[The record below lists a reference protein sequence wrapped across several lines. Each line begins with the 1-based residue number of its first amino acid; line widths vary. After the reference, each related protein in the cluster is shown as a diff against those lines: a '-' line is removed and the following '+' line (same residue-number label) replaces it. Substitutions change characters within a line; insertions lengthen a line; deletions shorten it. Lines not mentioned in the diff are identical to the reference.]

1 MGLGIPEVLLFD
13 VGNVLI
19 EVDFAR
25 VTAAWAEAAG
35 VPAEG
40 LAARFSADAAFCAHE
55 TGELEDAA
63 YFAHLRERLGIALSD
78 EAFRAGW
85 NEVFV
90 APVPGMEPV
99 LRSLAAAQIPLY
111 GFSNTNRCHVAHFV
125 PRYSGVIGQLRE
137 LYCSCDIG
145 WRKPDPQA
153 YAEVVRRIGVPAGRI
168 AFFDDLEE
176 NVEAA
181 RRVGML
187 AFPVR
192 GAQGVRSTLQGLG
205 IDLSGSS

>member
-1 MGLGIPEVLLFD
+1 MNSAAPEVLLFD

-35 VPAEG
+35 VPAEQ
-40 LAARFSADAAFCAHE
+40 LAARFSADAAYCAHE
-55 TGELEDAA
+55 TGALDDAG
-63 YFAHLRERLGIALSD
+63 YFAHVRERLGLELPD
-78 EAFRAGW
+78 EVLRAGW

-99 LRSLAAAQIPLY
+99 LRSLSARFPLY
-111 GFSNTNRCHVAHFV
+111 GFSNTNRCHAAHFV
-125 PRYSGVIGQLRE
+125 PRYSGVIGHLRE
-137 LYCSCDIG
+137 LFCSCDLG
-145 WRKPDPQA
+145 WRKPDARA

-168 AFFDDLEE
+168 AFFDDLQE

-181 RRVGML
+181 RRAGML
-187 AFPVR
+187 AFPVG
-192 GAQGVRSTLQGLG
+192 GAASVRSALEALG
-205 IDLSGSS
+205 IDLSGSA

>member
-25 VTAAWAEAAG
+25 VTAAWAAVAG
-35 VPAEG
+35 VPVERI
-40 LAARFSADAAFCAHE
+40 AARFEADAAFRDHE
-55 TGELEDAA
+55 TGTLDDAG
-63 YFAHLRERLGIALSD
+63 YFAHLRGRFGIALSD
-78 EAFRAGW
+78 EDFRAGW

-90 APVPGMEPV
+90 APVAGMESV
-99 LRSLAAAQIPLY
+99 LRSLSTSYPLY
-111 GFSNTNRCHVAHFV
+111 GFSNTNRCHAAYFV
-125 PRYSGVIGQLRE
+125 PRYSAVIGHLRE
-137 LYCSCDIG
+137 LFCSCELG
-145 WRKPDPQA
+145 WRKPDPRA

-181 RRVGML
+181 RRAGML

-192 GAQGVRSTLQGLG
+192 GAAGVHHALQRLG
-205 IDLSGSS
+205 IDLSGNS

>member
-25 VTAAWAEAAG
+25 VTAAWAAAAG
-35 VPAEG
+35 VPVERI
-40 LAARFSADAAFCAHE
+40 AASFTVDAAFREHE
-55 TGELEDAA
+55 TGALDDAG
-63 YFAHLRERLGIALSD
+63 YFAHLRKHLGIALSD
-78 EAFRAGW
+78 EAFRVGW

-90 APVPGMEPV
+90 APMPDMEMLLPT
-99 LRSLAAAQIPLY
+99 LARRFPLY
-111 GFSNTNRCHVAHFV
+111 GFSNTNRCHAAHFV
-125 PRYSGVIGQLRE
+125 PRYSGVIGHLRE
-137 LYCSCDIG
+137 LFCSCDLG
-145 WRKPDPQA
+145 WRKPDPRA
-153 YAEVVRRIGVPAGRI
+153 YAEVVRRIGVPAARI

-187 AFPVR
+187 AFPAR
-192 GAQGVRSTLQGLG
+192 GAAGVHDALQGLG
-205 IDLSGSS
+205 IDLSGNS

>member
-1 MGLGIPEVLLFD
+1 MNSAAPEVLLFD

-25 VTAAWAEAAG
+25 VTAAWAAAAG
-35 VPAEG
+35 VPAERI
-40 LAARFSADAAFCAHE
+40 AARFEADAAFRAHE
-55 TGELEDAA
+55 TGALDDAG
-63 YFAHLRERLGIALSD
+63 YFAHLREHLGIALSD
-78 EAFRAGW
+78 EAFRVGW

-90 APVPGMEPV
+90 APMPDMEILLPA
-99 LRSLAAAQIPLY
+99 LARRFPLY
-111 GFSNTNRCHVAHFV
+111 GFSNTNRCHAAYFV
-125 PRYSGVIGQLRE
+125 PHYSGVIGHLRE
-137 LYCSCDIG
+137 LFCSCDLG
-145 WRKPDPQA
+145 WRKPDPRA

-192 GAQGVRSTLQGLG
+192 GAAGVHHALQRLG
-205 IDLSGSS
+205 IDLSGNS